1 MTTIDNIHAREILDS
16 RGNPTVEVDV
26 VLKDGSV
33 GTSSVPSGASTG
45 QYEAVELRDVDG
57 GRYHGKGVL
66 KALNNI
72 TKIIFP
78 HIKGMNAYDQEELDS
93 TLIELDG
100 TENKGNLGANSI
112 LAVSLGTAKA
122 AAKSCNQEV
131 YAHISRSEN
140 YIIPVPMLNVI
151 NGGKHAEH
159 SSDIQEFMIVP
170 AGFET
175 FAQSIRAGSE
185 VYQSLQKILSGKNLS
200 TTVGD
205 EGGFAPSLTSNE
217 AALELLVDAI
227 TDSGYECGVDF
238 FIALDTAAAE
248 LFDPKDK
255 LYKLECDGI
264 SVSGTALTSTYQKW
278 SAKYPII
285 SIEDGLADDEWDDWK
300 EMTQTLGSEIQLVGD
315 DLLTTNPSRITKG
328 IEFKAA
334 NAVLVKPNQIGTL
347 TETMEAIKLA
357 QSVGWGTVMSHRSGE
372 TEDTLISDLAVATNT
387 GQIKSGAPA
396 RGERTAK
403 YNRLIRIE
411 ERLRGS
417 CTFAG
422 SDVYSRYIN

>member
-1 MTTIDNIHAREILDS
+1 MTTIDNVNAREILDS
-16 RGNPTVEVDV
+16 RGNPTVEVDI

-33 GTSSVPSGASTG
+33 GTSAVPSGASTG
-45 QYEAVELRDVDG
+45 QYEAVELRDGDG
-57 GRYHGKGVL
+57 NRYHGKGVL
-66 KALNNI
+66 KALHNI
-72 TKIIFP
+72 TEIIFP
-78 HIKGMNAYDQEELDS
+78 HIKGMNANDQEELDAK
-93 TLIELDG
+93 LIELDG
-100 TENKGNLGANSI
+100 TENKSNLGANSI
-112 LAVSLGTAKA
+112 LAVSLGAAKA
-122 AAKSCNQEV
+122 AAKSSKQEL
-131 YAHISRSEN
+131 YSHISRSEN

-170 AGFET
+170 AGFKT
-175 FAQSIRAGSE
+175 FAQAIRAGSE

-205 EGGFAPSLTSNE
+205 EGGFAPSLPSNE

-227 TDSGYECGVDF
+227 SDSGYECGVHF

-248 LFDPKDK
+248 LFDPNEKI
-255 LYKLECDGI
+255 YKLDCDGI
-264 SVSGTALTSTYQKW
+264 TISGTALTSTYQKW
-278 SAKYPII
+278 AAKYPIV
-285 SIEDGLADDEWDDWK
+285 SIEDGLADDEGDDWK
-300 EMTQTLGSEIQLVGD
+300 EMTHRLGNEIQLVGD
-315 DLLTTNPSRITKG
+315 DLLTTNPSRIEKG
-328 IEFKAA
+328 IKSKAA
-334 NAVLVKPNQIGTL
+334 NALLVKPNQIGTL

-411 ERLRGS
+411 EKLGAS
-417 CTFAG
+417 CTFGG

>member
-1 MTTIDNIHAREILDS
+1 MTTIDNINAREILDS

-33 GTSSVPSGASTG
+33 GTAAVPSGASTG
-45 QYEAVELRDVDG
+45 QHEAADLRDGNVS
-57 GRYHGKGVL
+57 RYHGKGVL
-66 KALNNI
+66 GALDNI

-78 HIKGMNAYDQEELDS
+78 HIKGMNAYDQQELDS
-93 TLIELDG
+93 KLIELDG
-100 TENKGNLGANSI
+100 TKNKGNLGANSI
-112 LAVSLGTAKA
+112 LAVSLSAAKA
-122 AAKSCNQEV
+122 AAKSSAHEV
-131 YAHISRSEN
+131 YAHISKTEK

-170 AGFET
+170 TGFKT
-175 FAQSIRAGSE
+175 FAEAIRAGSE
-185 VYQSLQKILSGKNLS
+185 VYQTLQKILSERNLN

-205 EGGFAPSLTSNE
+205 EGGFAPSLPSNE

-227 TDSGYECGVDF
+227 SNSGYECGADF

-248 LFDPKDK
+248 LFDPKDRS
-255 LYKLECDGI
+255 YRLECDGVT
-264 SVSGTALTSTYQKW
+264 VSGNELTSTYQKW
-278 SAKYPII
+278 SNKYPII

-300 EMTQTLGSEIQLVGD
+300 EMTQTLGSKIQLVGD
-315 DLLTTNPSRITKG
+315 DLLTTNPSRIAKG
-328 IEFKAA
+328 IKSKAA
-334 NAVLVKPNQIGTL
+334 NAVLIKPNQIGTL
-347 TETMEAIKLA
+347 TETIEAIKLA

-372 TEDTLISDLAVATNT
+372 TEDTFIADLAVATST
-387 GQIKSGAPA
+387 MQIKSGAPA

-411 ERLRGS
+411 ERLGES

-422 SDVYSRYIN
+422 NDIYSHYIT

>member
-1 MTTIDNIHAREILDS
+1 MTTIDNIKAREILDS
-16 RGNPTVEVDV
+16 RGNPTVEVDI
-26 VLKDGSV
+26 VLKDGSI
-33 GTSSVPSGASTG
+33 GTSAVPSGASTG
-45 QYEAVELRDVDG
+45 QYEAVELRDGDSS
-57 GRYHGKGVL
+57 RYHGKGVL
-66 KALNNI
+66 TALNNI
-72 TKIIFP
+72 TEIIFP
-78 HIKGMNAYDQEELDS
+78 HIKGMNVCDQEELDS
-93 TLIELDG
+93 KLIELDG
-100 TENKGNLGANSI
+100 TENKNNLGANSI
-112 LAVSLGTAKA
+112 LAVSLAAAKA
-122 AAKSCNQEV
+122 AAKSSNKELFSQ
-131 YAHISRSEN
+131 ISKSEN
-140 YIIPVPMLNVI
+140 HIIPVPMLNVI

-175 FAQSIRAGSE
+175 FAQAIRAGSE
-185 VYQSLQKILSGKNLS
+185 VYQSLQKNLSAKNLS

-205 EGGFAPSLTSNE
+205 EGGFAPSLPSNE

-227 TDSGYECGVDF
+227 SDSGYECGVHF

-248 LFDPKDK
+248 LFDSKTK
-255 LYKLECDGI
+255 LYNLECDGI
-264 SVSGTALTSTYQKW
+264 SVSGTDLTRTYQRW
-278 SAKYPII
+278 SAKYPIV
-285 SIEDGLADDEWDDWK
+285 SIEDGLADDEWDEWE
-300 EMTQTLGSEIQLVGD
+300 EMTQRLGGEIQLVGD
-315 DLLTTNPSRITKG
+315 DLLTTNPSRIAKG
-328 IEFKAA
+328 IKSQSA
-334 NAVLVKPNQIGTL
+334 NAVLIKPNQIGTL

-411 ERLRGS
+411 ERLGES

-422 SDVYSRYIN
+422 KDVYSRYIN

>member
-1 MTTIDNIHAREILDS
+1 M
-16 RGNPTVEVDV
+16 
-26 VLKDGSV
+26 GS
-33 GTSSVPSGASTG
+33 
-45 QYEAVELRDVDG
+45 EMCIRD
-57 GRYHGKGVL
+57 
-66 KALNNI
+66 
-72 TKIIFP
+72 
-78 HIKGMNAYDQEELDS
+78 
-93 TLIELDG
+93 
-100 TENKGNLGANSI
+100 
-112 LAVSLGTAKA
+112 
-122 AAKSCNQEV
+122 
-131 YAHISRSEN
+131 RS
-140 YIIPVPMLNVI
+140 NVI

-170 AGFET
+170 AGFKT
-175 FAQSIRAGSE
+175 FAQAIRAGSE

-205 EGGFAPSLTSNE
+205 EGGFAPSLPSNE

-227 TDSGYECGVDF
+227 SDSGYECGVHF

-248 LFDPKDK
+248 LFDPNEKI
-255 LYKLECDGI
+255 YKLDCDGI
-264 SVSGTALTSTYQKW
+264 TISGTALTSTYQKW
-278 SAKYPII
+278 AAKYPIV

-300 EMTQTLGSEIQLVGD
+300 EMTHRLGNEIQLVGD
-315 DLLTTNPSRITKG
+315 DLLTTNPSRIEKG
-328 IEFKAA
+328 IKSKAA
-334 NAVLVKPNQIGTL
+334 NALLVKPNQIGTL

-411 ERLRGS
+411 EKLGAS
-417 CTFAG
+417 CTFGG

>member
-1 MTTIDNIHAREILDS
+1 MTTIDNVNAREILDS
-16 RGNPTVEVDV
+16 RGNPTVEVDI
-26 VLKDGSV
+26 VLKDGSI
-33 GTSSVPSGASTG
+33 GTSAVPSGASTG
-45 QYEAVELRDVDG
+45 QYEAVELRDGDG
-57 GRYHGKGVL
+57 NRYHGKGVL
-66 KALNNI
+66 KALHNI
-72 TKIIFP
+72 TEIIFP
-78 HIKGMNAYDQEELDS
+78 HIKGMHACDQEELDAK
-93 TLIELDG
+93 LIELDG
-100 TENKGNLGANSI
+100 TENKSNLGANSI
-112 LAVSLGTAKA
+112 LAVSLGAAKA
-122 AAKSCNQEV
+122 AAKSSKQEL
-131 YAHISRSEN
+131 YSHISRSEN

-170 AGFET
+170 AGFKT
-175 FAQSIRAGSE
+175 FAQAIRAGSE

-205 EGGFAPSLTSNE
+205 EGGFAPSLPSNE

-227 TDSGYECGVDF
+227 SDSGYECGVHF

-248 LFDPKDK
+248 LFDPNEKI
-255 LYKLECDGI
+255 YKLDCDGI
-264 SVSGTALTSTYQKW
+264 TISGTALTSTYQKW
-278 SAKYPII
+278 AAKYPIV

-300 EMTQTLGSEIQLVGD
+300 EMTHRLGNEIQLVGD
-315 DLLTTNPSRITKG
+315 DLLTTNPSRIEKG
-328 IEFKAA
+328 IKSKAA
-334 NAVLVKPNQIGTL
+334 NALLVKPNQIGTL

-411 ERLRGS
+411 EKLGAS
-417 CTFAG
+417 CTFGG

>member
-1 MTTIDNIHAREILDS
+1 MTTIDNVNAREILDS
-16 RGNPTVEVDV
+16 RGNPTVEVDI

-33 GTSSVPSGASTG
+33 GTSAVPSGASTG
-45 QYEAVELRDVDG
+45 QYEAVELRDGDG
-57 GRYHGKGVL
+57 NRYHGKGVL
-66 KALNNI
+66 KALHNI
-72 TKIIFP
+72 TEIIFP
-78 HIKGMNAYDQEELDS
+78 HIKGMNAYDQEELDAK
-93 TLIELDG
+93 LIELDG
-100 TENKGNLGANSI
+100 TENKSNLGANSI
-112 LAVSLGTAKA
+112 LAVSLGAAKA
-122 AAKSCNQEV
+122 AAKSSKQEL
-131 YAHISRSEN
+131 YSHISRSEN

-170 AGFET
+170 AGFKT
-175 FAQSIRAGSE
+175 FAQAIRAGSE

-205 EGGFAPSLTSNE
+205 EGGFAPSLPSNE

-227 TDSGYECGVDF
+227 SDSGYECGVHF

-248 LFDPKDK
+248 LFDPNEKI
-255 LYKLECDGI
+255 YKLDCDGI
-264 SVSGTALTSTYQKW
+264 TISGTALTSTYQKW
-278 SAKYPII
+278 AAKYPIV
-285 SIEDGLADDEWDDWK
+285 SIEDCLADDEWDDWK
-300 EMTQTLGSEIQLVGD
+300 EMTHRLGNEIQLVGD
-315 DLLTTNPSRITKG
+315 DLLTTNPSRIEKG
-328 IEFKAA
+328 IKSKAA
-334 NAVLVKPNQIGTL
+334 NALLVKPNQIGTL

-411 ERLRGS
+411 EKLGAS
-417 CTFAG
+417 CTFGG

>member
-1 MTTIDNIHAREILDS
+1 MTTIDDINAREILDS

-33 GTSSVPSGASTG
+33 GTAAVPSGASTG
-45 QYEAVELRDVDG
+45 QYEAAELRDGNVS
-57 GRYHGKGVL
+57 RYHGKGVL
-66 KALNNI
+66 DALNNI

-78 HIKGMNAYDQEELDS
+78 HIKGMNAHDQQKLDS
-93 TLIELDG
+93 KLIELDG

-112 LAVSLGTAKA
+112 LAVSLGAAKA
-122 AAKSCNQEV
+122 AAKSSAHEV
-131 YAHISRSEN
+131 YAHISKTEK

-170 AGFET
+170 AGFKT
-175 FAQSIRAGSE
+175 FAGAIRAGSE
-185 VYQSLQKILSGKNLS
+185 VYQTLQKILSERNLN

-205 EGGFAPSLTSNE
+205 EGGFAPSLPSNE

-227 TDSGYECGVDF
+227 SNSGYECGADF

-248 LFDPKDK
+248 LFDPKDRS
-255 LYKLECDGI
+255 YRLECDGVT
-264 SVSGTALTSTYQKW
+264 VSGNELTSTYQKW
-278 SAKYPII
+278 SNKYPII

-300 EMTQTLGSEIQLVGD
+300 EMTQTLGSKIQLVGD
-315 DLLTTNPSRITKG
+315 DLLTTNPSRIAKG
-328 IEFKAA
+328 IKSKAA
-334 NAVLVKPNQIGTL
+334 NAVLIKPNQIGTL
-347 TETMEAIKLA
+347 TETIEAIKLA

-372 TEDTLISDLAVATNT
+372 TEDTFIADLAVATST
-387 GQIKSGAPA
+387 MQIKSGAPA

-411 ERLRGS
+411 ERLGDS

-422 SDVYSRYIN
+422 TDIYSHYIT